1 MKYKYQF
8 YKNRKEILKQSAVD
22 NYWINVPRKNILH
35 QQDGFYQLMYP
46 YVMNIGKTVLDRFG
60 AFPEQFY
67 CDEDRTLYFTV
78 KINKIKQHVSD
89 NYLESISEITVPM
102 YSGDNSL
109 FKLCPYIMNKS
120 TRWNIKYLTLLYK
133 EFDENG
139 GE

>member
-8 YKNRKEILKQSAVD
+8 YKNRKDILKQPTND
-22 NYWINVPRKNILH
+22 NYWIHASRKNILH

-46 YVMNIGKTVLDRFG
+46 YVMNIGKTVLDVFG

-67 CDEDRTLYFTV
+67 CDDDRTLYFTV

-102 YSGDNSL
+102 YSEDNSL

-133 EFDENG
+133 ECGVDCL
-139 GE
+139 